1 MYPGRDLQMPMQIG
15 LDELL
20 SMLLARVDGMAVDSE
35 NQKSRFN
42 IMFRILYKKGL
53 ISDQDVLDSVK
64 EEHRILKEL
73 GMIDQEPSHE
83 ALENA
88 ARGILLWV
96 RSDTDAIKRTMEEYE
111 KRVSDAMS
119 KQQKPKIDVA
129 PAAILGQLD
138 RLGGQQGGG
147 KKLII

>member
-1 MYPGRDLQMPMQIG
+1 MPMQIG

-20 SMLLARVDGMAVDSE
+20 SMLLARVDGMAMDSE

-53 ISDQDVLDSVK
+53 ISDKDIFDSVK

-73 GMIDQEPSHE
+73 GMIAELPANE
-83 ALENA
+83 ALESLAN
-88 ARGILLWV
+88 GILLWIKGDV
-96 RSDTDAIKRTMEEYE
+96 NAIKKTMEEYE
-111 KRVSDAMS
+111 KRMSDAMT

-129 PAAILGQLD
+129 PAAVLSQLD
-138 RLGGQQGGG
+138 RLGGQQSG
-147 KKLII
+147 KKLIL

>member
-1 MYPGRDLQMPMQIG
+1 MPMQIG

-20 SMLLARVDGMAVDSE
+20 SMLLARVDGMAMDSE

-53 ISDQDVLDSVK
+53 FTDQDVLEAVK

-73 GMIDQEPSHE
+73 GMIEQEPSEE
-83 ALENA
+83 ALESA
-88 ARGILLWV
+88 AQGLLLWIKG
-96 RSDTDAIKRTMEEYE
+96 DAAAIRKTMEDYE
-111 KRVSDAMS
+111 KKVQEAMS

-129 PAAILGQLD
+129 PAAVLSQLD
-138 RLGGQQGGG
+138 RMGGNTQQGSG
-147 KKLII
+147 KKIIF

>member
-1 MYPGRDLQMPMQIG
+1 MPMQIG

-42 IMFRILYKKGL
+42 IMFRVLYKKGV
-53 ISDQDVLDSVK
+53 ISDADVLDSVK

-73 GMIDQEPSHE
+73 GMIEQMPDPE
-83 ALENA
+83 AMEA
-88 ARGILLWV
+88 AAKGILLW
-96 RSDTDAIKRTMEEYE
+96 IKGDVNALKKTMEEYE
-111 KRVSDAMS
+111 KRVSDAMA

-129 PAAILGQLD
+129 PAGVLSQLD
-138 RLGGQQGGG
+138 RIGGGQQGG
-147 KKLII
+147 KKLIL

>member
-1 MYPGRDLQMPMQIG
+1 MPMQIG

-20 SMLLARVDGMAVDSE
+20 SMLLARVDGMAMESE

-42 IMFRILYKKGL
+42 IISRALYKKGL
-53 ISDQDVLDSVK
+53 LTDADVLESVK
-64 EEHRILKEL
+64 EEHKILKDIGAIEKL
-73 GMIDQEPSHE
+73 PSDE
-83 ALENA
+83 EIKAVTD
-88 ARGILLWV
+88 GILLWI
-96 RSDTDAIKRTMEEYE
+96 RGDSSAIRKTMEEYE
-111 KRVSDAMS
+111 RRVSEAQA

-129 PAAILGQLD
+129 PAAVLNELD

>member
-1 MYPGRDLQMPMQIG
+1 MQIG

-20 SMLLARVDGMAVDSE
+20 SMLLARVDGMAMESE

-53 ISDQDVLDSVK
+53 ISDQDVLDSVR

-73 GMIDQEPSHE
+73 GMIEELPSSE
-83 ALENA
+83 ALESVA
-88 ARGILLWV
+88 QGLLLWIKG
-96 RSDTDAIKRTMEEYE
+96 DAGALKKTMEEYE

-129 PAAILGQLD
+129 PAAVLSQLD
-138 RLGGQQGGG
+138 RLGGQQQGG
-147 KKLII
+147 KKLIL

>member
-1 MYPGRDLQMPMQIG
+1 MPVQIG

-20 SMLLARVDGMAVDSE
+20 SMLLARVDGMTMESE

-73 GMIDQEPSHE
+73 GMIDQEPSRE
-83 ALENA
+83 ALEA
-88 ARGILLWV
+88 SARGILLWLK
-96 RSDTDAIKRTMEEYE
+96 SDINAIRRTMEEYE
-111 KRVSDAMS
+111 KRVSDAMA

-129 PAAILGQLD
+129 PAAVLSQLD

>member
-1 MYPGRDLQMPMQIG
+1 G

-20 SMLLARVDGMAVDSE
+20 SVLLARVDGVTLETE

-53 ISDQDVLDSVK
+53 ISDQDVLDSVR

-73 GMIDQEPSHE
+73 GMIEALPAPE

-88 ARGILLWV
+88 AQSLLLW
-96 RSDTDAIKRTMEEYE
+96 IKGDVAALKATMAEYE
-111 KRVSDAMS
+111 KRVSDAMA
-119 KQQKPKIDVA
+119 KQQKPRIDVA
-129 PAAILGQLD
+129 PAAVLNQLD
-138 RLGGQQGGG
+138 RMGGQQQSG
-147 KKLII
+147 KKLIL